1 MSKEEN
7 EYTPPIKI
15 QQQGTV
21 TNEAMPAI
29 RRIHKSDF
37 IERMLP
43 YWADIKATREADSIV
58 DGYFEMFNFY
68 KFVDLD
74 WPKTQAMIAD
84 LKSRILAVNPDS
96 KFNVE
101 EVLKDGTDEEH
112 YRG

>member
-1 MSKEEN
+1 MARELVKPSFIVDSEQK
-7 EYTPPIKI
+7 
-15 QQQGTV
+15 
-21 TNEAMPAI
+21 I

-43 YWADIKATREADSIV
+43 YWGDVKATRQADPVV

-74 WPKTQAMIAD
+74 WPKTQAMITD
-84 LKSRILAVNPDS
+84 LKARILAVNPSS

-101 EVLKDGTDEEH
+101 DVLKDGTDEEH